1 MLLDK
6 KLQGINHLQVSIDD
20 FIKKGWSVRIKE
32 TNSLLESLTNQKLQY
47 VETQTNI
54 QKKLDFINK
63 YNANQEVIF
72 ILLLIPHMRLVF
84 TLYSW
89 KCYLLC

>member
-20 FIKKGWSVRIKE
+20 FIKKGWSMRIKE

-47 VETQTNI
+47 VETQINI
-54 QKKLDFINK
+54 QKQLDLINK

-72 ILLLIPHMRLVF
+72 ILLLILNMRLVF
-84 TLYSW
+84 TPYS
-89 KCYLLC
+89 